1 MLISMIGLTRYPNEA
16 GTRQEIFITRGI
28 AHNVIQSY
36 LMNKKKKKKVPSR
49 DLTNSPLQS
58 SN

>member
-1 MLISMIGLTRYPNEA
+1 MLISMIGLTRYPNET
-16 GTRQEIFITRGI
+16 GTRQEIFISRGI
-28 AHNVIQSY
+28 AHDVIQSY
-36 LMNKKKKKKVPSR
+36 LMYQTVRQKVLSR

>member
-1 MLISMIGLTRYPNEA
+1 MIGLTRYPNET

-28 AHNVIQSY
+28 AHDVIQSY
-36 LMNKKKKKKVPSR
+36 LMYQTVRQKVLSR